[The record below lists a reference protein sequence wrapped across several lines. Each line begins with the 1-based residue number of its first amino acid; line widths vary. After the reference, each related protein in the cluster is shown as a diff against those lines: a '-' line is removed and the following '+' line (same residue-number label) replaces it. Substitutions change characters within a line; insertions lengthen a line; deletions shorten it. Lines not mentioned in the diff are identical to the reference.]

1 MASSTIN
8 NHCPNRD
15 QAPQYNNVLSGAAEM
30 PLPTYEEAVGIK
42 PVHVLTPVGPMTT
55 TLPASYN
62 NVEAGHVVY
71 EDETA
76 ARQHVTVL
84 VNNENERHMRNTRRR
99 VVSPISIISHYA
111 CTCYDVCLFA
121 LVAVAAAKPGFLSL
135 APAAIETRHTVLGS
149 ETTVESHG
157 NSVVHASAPVVT
169 GYAAAPAV
177 AVQAA
182 PVLAKQELLSEKTT
196 IESHGNSVVHGSA
209 PVVTGYAAYAAPTY
223 YAAAPAHYAYAASPL
238 AYAAAPA
245 HYIY

>member
-99 VVSPISIISHYA
+99 VIALLLFLVVVSIPIAII
-111 CTCYDVCLFA
+111 
-121 LVAVAAAKPGFLSL
+121 LVM
-135 APAAIETRHTVLGS
+135 
-149 ETTVESHG
+149 TTTSYW
-157 NSVVHASAPVVT
+157 SF
-169 GYAAAPAV
+169 
-177 AVQAA
+177 VQDR
-182 PVLAKQELLSEKTT
+182 E
-196 IESHGNSVVHGSA
+196 
-209 PVVTGYAAYAAPTY
+209 
-223 YAAAPAHYAYAASPL
+223 AHNKDSPFQNTSP
-238 AYAAAPA
+238 YKDSFTM
-245 HYIY
+245 HRN